1 MATRY
6 FTPAEANALLA
17 EVRPAAEELVQHRRA
32 MTEAA
37 ARRAQLVTRI
47 AGNGGD
53 FDPGEAR
60 ADAELFEREA
70 EAAARCVE
78 RLEAIGVLVKDLDS
92 GLVDFPALHDGEEV
106 LLCWRVGEDEVAFW
120 HPVDDGFAGRR
131 PL

>member
-60 ADAELFEREA
+60 ADAQLFEREA
-70 EAAARCVE
+70 EAAARGGG
-78 RLEAIGVLVKDLDS
+78 RLDAPGVLRQHLDRR
-92 GLVDFPALHDGEEV
+92 LAAFRALRD
-106 LLCWRVGEDEVAFW
+106 
-120 HPVDDGFAGRR
+120 
-131 PL
+131 

>member
-37 ARRAQLVTRI
+37 ARRAQLVTRV

-78 RLEAIGVLVKDLDS
+78 RLQAIGGPVQDLHS
-92 GLVDFPALHDGEEV
+92 RPVGFPPLH
-106 LLCWRVGEDEVAFW
+106 
-120 HPVDDGFAGRR
+120 
-131 PL
+131 